1 MEVINF
7 LSDFWSEW
15 QDLNLRPPRPERVLS
30 PTALLWLL
38 FRQCLLHNLEATS
51 SSMCRTIAK
60 TSSPS
65 TQMASRCT
73 VEIWDTACDTNW
85 DTKAR

>member
-1 MEVINF
+1 MRMEVINF
-7 LSDFWSEW
+7 SSDFWSEW

-51 SSMCRTIAK
+51 SSVPDNGQDELAINADSFALCGG
-60 TSSPS
+60 
-65 TQMASRCT
+65 
-73 VEIWDTACDTNW
+73 NLGYGL
-85 DTKAR
+85 